1 MTHLNETQIKELQQ
15 LLANPKKIAII
26 PHRNVDGDAMGSTL
40 GLYHILKQLNHQ
52 ITVVVPNEIPDY
64 LQWIPGIEEATLI
77 YEGAK
82 NSEAIE
88 VLKETELIFT
98 LDFNALHRAGEQME
112 TVLKTLSAPFILIDH
127 HEKPDNFAKYM
138 FSDIEYSS
146 TCQMVYELIQ
156 KLELGDYINLDAAT
170 CLYTGIATDSGGFR
184 FPRTTGNLHRIVGN
198 LVDIGVNNSQIHE
211 NLYDNGD
218 YNKLQILGKALSNMK
233 VLPEYKTSYI
243 KLSQQEQNELKV
255 KKGDTEGIVN
265 YGLTI
270 KNIDFTAFFTEVT
283 EEKIIK
289 ISFRSQGDFD
299 VNQFARNHFNG
310 GGHKNAA
317 GGKSF
322 DSLEGT
328 ITKFIA
334 ILAVEKK
341 IN

>member
-88 VLKETELIFT
+88 VLKEAELIFT

-198 LVDIGVNNSQIHE
+198 LIDIGVNNSQIHE

-243 KLSQQEQNELKV
+243 ALSQQEQNELKV

-299 VNQFARNHFNG
+299 VNKFARNHFNG

-322 DSLEGT
+322 DNLEGT

-341 IN
+341 

>member
-52 ITVVVPNEIPDY
+52 ITVVVSNEIPEY
-64 LQWIPGIEEATLI
+64 LKWIPGIEEATLI
-77 YEGAK
+77 FEGAK
-82 NSEAIE
+82 NSEAIK
-88 VLKETELIFT
+88 VLKEAELIFT
-98 LDFNALHRAGEQME
+98 LDFNAFHRTGEQME
-112 TVLKTLSAPFILIDH
+112 TTLKTLSATFIMIDH

-138 FSDIEYSS
+138 FSDINYSS

-156 KLELGDYINLDAAT
+156 KLELGNLINIESAT

-184 FPRTTGNLHRIVGN
+184 FPRTTGNLHRIVAN
-198 LVDIGVNNSQIHE
+198 LIDLGVNNSQIHE

-218 YNKLQILGKALSNMK
+218 YNKLQILGKALTNMK

-243 KLSQQEQNELKV
+243 ALSQQEQNELQV

-270 KNIDFTAFFTEVT
+270 KNIDFTAFFTEVA

-322 DSLEGT
+322 DSLEDT

-341 IN
+341 

>member
-198 LVDIGVNNSQIHE
+198 LIDIGVNNSQIHE

-243 KLSQQEQNELKV
+243 ALSQQEQNELKV

-299 VNQFARNHFNG
+299 VNKFARNHFNG

-341 IN
+341 

>member
-15 LLANPKKIAII
+15 LLANPQKIAII

-52 ITVVVPNEIPDY
+52 ITVVVPNEIPEY
-64 LQWIPGIEEATLI
+64 LKWIPGIEEATLI
-77 YEGAK
+77 FEGAK
-82 NSEAIE
+82 NSEAIK
-88 VLKETELIFT
+88 VLKEAELIFT
-98 LDFNALHRAGEQME
+98 LDFNAFHRTGEQME
-112 TVLKTLSAPFILIDH
+112 TTLKTLSATFIMIDH
-127 HEKPDNFAKYM
+127 HEKPDNFGKYT
-138 FSDIEYSS
+138 FSDIGYSS

-156 KLELGDYINLDAAT
+156 KLELGNYINLNAAT

-184 FPRTTGNLHRIVGN
+184 FPRTTGNLHRIVAD
-198 LVDIGVNNSQIHE
+198 LIDLGVNNSQIHE

-218 YNKLQILGKALSNMK
+218 YNKLQILGKALTNMK

-243 KLSQQEQNELKV
+243 ALSQQEQNELQV

-270 KNIDFTAFFTEVT
+270 KNIDFAAFFTEVT

-322 DSLEGT
+322 DSLEDT

-341 IN
+341 

>member
-15 LLANPKKIAII
+15 LLANPQKIAII

-77 YEGAK
+77 FEGTK
-82 NSEAIE
+82 NSEAIK
-88 VLKETELIFT
+88 VLKEAEVIFT
-98 LDFNALHRAGEQME
+98 LDFNAFHRTGEQME
-112 TVLKTLSAPFILIDH
+112 TTLKTLSAIFIMIDH
-127 HEKPDNFAKYM
+127 HEKPDNFAKYT
-138 FSDIEYSS
+138 FSDIGYSS
-146 TCQMVYELIQ
+146 TCQMVYELMQ
-156 KLELGDYINLDAAT
+156 KLKLGNYINLNAAT

-184 FPRTTGNLHRIVGN
+184 FPRTTGNLHRIVAN
-198 LVDIGVNNSQIHE
+198 LIDIGVNNSQIHE

-218 YNKLQILGKALSNMK
+218 YNKLQILGKALTNMK

-243 KLSQQEQNELKV
+243 ALSQQEQNELKV

-270 KNIDFTAFFTEVT
+270 KNIDFAAFFTEVT

-322 DSLEGT
+322 DSLEDT

-341 IN
+341 

>member
-88 VLKETELIFT
+88 VLKEAELIFT

-112 TVLKTLSAPFILIDH
+112 TVLKTLSAPFIMIDH

-198 LVDIGVNNSQIHE
+198 LIDIGVNNSQIHE

-341 IN
+341 

>member
-52 ITVVVPNEIPDY
+52 ITVVVPNEIPEY
-64 LQWIPGIEEATLI
+64 LKWIPGIEEATLI
-77 YEGAK
+77 FEGAK
-82 NSEAIE
+82 NSEAIK
-88 VLKETELIFT
+88 VLKEAELIFT
-98 LDFNALHRAGEQME
+98 LDFNAFHRTGEQME
-112 TVLKTLSAPFILIDH
+112 TTLKTLSATFIMIDH

-138 FSDIEYSS
+138 FSDINYSS

-156 KLELGDYINLDAAT
+156 KLELGNHINLESAT

-184 FPRTTGNLHRIVGN
+184 FPRTTGNLHRIVADLIDLG
-198 LVDIGVNNSQIHE
+198 VDNSQIHE

-218 YNKLQILGKALSNMK
+218 YNKLQILGKALTNMK

-243 KLSQQEQNELKV
+243 ALSQQEQNELQV

-270 KNIDFTAFFTEVT
+270 KNIDFAAFFTEVT

-322 DSLEGT
+322 DSLEDT

-341 IN
+341 

>member
-1 MTHLNETQIKELQQ
+1 MQHLNETQIAELKQ

-40 GLYHILKQLNHQ
+40 GLYHILKQLHHD
-52 ITVVVPNEIPDY
+52 IKVIVPNEIPDY
-64 LQWIPGIEEATLI
+64 VQWIPGTKEATII
-77 YEGAK
+77 YEGNK
-82 NSEAIE
+82 INEAIAILE
-88 VLKETELIFT
+88 NAELIFT
-98 LDFNALHRAGEQME
+98 LDFNAFHRTGEQME
-112 TVLKTLSAPFILIDH
+112 STLKTLNKTFVMIDH
-127 HEKPDNFAKYM
+127 HEKPDTFAKYT

-146 TCQMVYELIQ
+146 TCQMVYDFTQ
-156 KLELGDYINLDAAT
+156 QLGLNDLINLNAAT
-170 CLYTGIATDSGGFR
+170 CLYTGIATDSGSFR
-184 FPRTTGNLHRIVGN
+184 FPRTTGNLHRIVADLLDKG
-198 LVDIGVNNSQIHE
+198 VDNSQIHI

-218 YNKLQILGKALSNMK
+218 YNKLQILGKALTNLK

-243 KLSQQEQNELKV
+243 TLSQEEQNAYNV

-270 KNIDFTAFFTEVT
+270 KDIDFTAFFTEVRD
-283 EEKIIK
+283 ENMIK

-322 DSLEGT
+322 DSLEET

-334 ILAVEKK
+334 ILAIEKK
-341 IN
+341 

>member
-112 TVLKTLSAPFILIDH
+112 TVLKTLSAPFIMIDH

-198 LVDIGVNNSQIHE
+198 LIDIGVNNSQIHE

-243 KLSQQEQNELKV
+243 ALSQQEQNELKV

-322 DSLEGT
+322 DNLEGT

-341 IN
+341 

>member
-15 LLANPKKIAII
+15 LLANPQKIAII

-52 ITVVVPNEIPDY
+52 ITVVVPNEIPEY
-64 LQWIPGIEEATLI
+64 LKWIPGIEEATLI
-77 YEGAK
+77 FEGAK
-82 NSEAIE
+82 NSEAIK
-88 VLKETELIFT
+88 VLKEAELIFT
-98 LDFNALHRAGEQME
+98 LDFNAFHRTGEQME
-112 TVLKTLSAPFILIDH
+112 TTLKTLSATFIMIDH

-138 FSDIEYSS
+138 FSDINYSS
-146 TCQMVYELIQ
+146 TCQMVYEFIQ
-156 KLELGDYINLDAAT
+156 KLELGNYINLNAAT

-184 FPRTTGNLHRIVGN
+184 FPRTTGNLHRIVAD
-198 LVDIGVNNSQIHE
+198 LIDLGVNNSQIHE

-218 YNKLQILGKALSNMK
+218 YNKLQILGKALTNMK

-243 KLSQQEQNELKV
+243 ALSQQEQNELQV

-270 KNIDFTAFFTEVT
+270 KNIDFAAFFTEVT

-322 DSLEGT
+322 DSLEDT

-341 IN
+341 

>member
-112 TVLKTLSAPFILIDH
+112 TVLKTLSAPFIMIDH

-170 CLYTGIATDSGGFR
+170 CLYTGITTDSGGFR

-198 LVDIGVNNSQIHE
+198 LIDIGVNNSQIHE

-243 KLSQQEQNELKV
+243 ALSQQEQNELKV

-299 VNQFARNHFNG
+299 VNKFARNHFNG

-341 IN
+341 

>member
-52 ITVVVPNEIPDY
+52 ITVVVPNEIPEY
-64 LQWIPGIEEATLI
+64 LKWIPGIEEATLI
-77 YEGAK
+77 FEGAK
-82 NSEAIE
+82 NSEAIK
-88 VLKETELIFT
+88 VLKEAELIFT
-98 LDFNALHRAGEQME
+98 LDFNAFHRTGEQME
-112 TVLKTLSAPFILIDH
+112 TTLKTLSATFIMIDH
-127 HEKPDNFAKYM
+127 HEKPDNFAKHM
-138 FSDIEYSS
+138 FSDINYSS

-156 KLELGDYINLDAAT
+156 KLELGNHINLESAT

-184 FPRTTGNLHRIVGN
+184 FPRTTGNLHRIVAD
-198 LVDIGVNNSQIHE
+198 LIDLGVNNSQIHE

-218 YNKLQILGKALSNMK
+218 YNKLQILGKALTNMK

-243 KLSQQEQNELKV
+243 ALSQQEQNELQV

-270 KNIDFTAFFTEVT
+270 KNIDFAAFFTEVT

-322 DSLEGT
+322 DSLEDT

-341 IN
+341 

>member
-1 MTHLNETQIKELQQ
+1 MQHLNETQLSELKQ
-15 LLANPKKIAII
+15 LLASPKKIAII

-40 GLYHILKQLNHQ
+40 GLYHILNQLNHN

-64 LQWIPGIEEATLI
+64 LQWIPGTKEATI
-77 YEGAK
+77 VYESSNVG
-82 NSEAIE
+82 NAIKI
-88 VLKETELIFT
+88 LNDAELIFT
-98 LDFNALHRAGEQME
+98 LDFNAFHRTGEQME
-112 TVLKTLSAPFILIDH
+112 STLKTLSKTFVMIDH
-127 HEKPDNFAKYM
+127 HEKPDGFAKYT
-138 FSDIEYSS
+138 FSDIEFSS
-146 TCQMVYELIQ
+146 TCQMVYEFVNQLD
-156 KLELGDYINLDAAT
+156 LGQYINLDAAT
-170 CLYTGIATDSGGFR
+170 CLYTGIATDSGSFR
-184 FPRTTGNLHRIVGN
+184 FPRTTGKLHRIVAD
-198 LVDIGVNNSQIHE
+198 LLDKGVNNSQIHI

-218 YNKLQILGKALSNMK
+218 FNKLQILGKALTNLK

-243 KLSQQEQNELKV
+243 SLSQEEQNAYNV

-270 KNIDFTAFFTEVT
+270 KDIDFTAFFTEVRD
-283 EEKIIK
+283 ENMIK

-322 DSLEGT
+322 DSLEET

-334 ILAVEKK
+334 ILAIEKK
-341 IN
+341 

>member
-15 LLANPKKIAII
+15 LLSNPKKIAII

-112 TVLKTLSAPFILIDH
+112 TVLKTLSAPFIMIDH

>member
-15 LLANPKKIAII
+15 LLANPQKIAII

-52 ITVVVPNEIPDY
+52 ITVVVPNEIPEY
-64 LQWIPGIEEATLI
+64 LKWIPGIEEATLI
-77 YEGAK
+77 FEGAK
-82 NSEAIE
+82 NSEAIK
-88 VLKETELIFT
+88 VLKEAELIFT
-98 LDFNALHRAGEQME
+98 LDFNAFHRTGEQME
-112 TVLKTLSAPFILIDH
+112 TTLKTLSATFIMIDH
-127 HEKPDNFAKYM
+127 HEKPDNFAKYT
-138 FSDIEYSS
+138 FSDIGYSS

-156 KLELGDYINLDAAT
+156 KLELGNYINLNAAT

-184 FPRTTGNLHRIVGN
+184 FPRTTGNLHRIVAD
-198 LVDIGVNNSQIHE
+198 LIDLGVNNSQIHE

-218 YNKLQILGKALSNMK
+218 YNKLQILGKALTNMK

-243 KLSQQEQNELKV
+243 ALSQQEQNELQV

-270 KNIDFTAFFTEVT
+270 KNIDFAAFFTEVT

-322 DSLEGT
+322 DSLEDT

-341 IN
+341 

>member
-112 TVLKTLSAPFILIDH
+112 TVLKTLSAPFIMIDH

-198 LVDIGVNNSQIHE
+198 LIDIGVNNSQIHE

-243 KLSQQEQNELKV
+243 ALSQQEQNELKV

-299 VNQFARNHFNG
+299 VNKFARNHFNG

-341 IN
+341 

>member
-1 MTHLNETQIKELQQ
+1 MTHLNEIQIKELQQ

-112 TVLKTLSAPFILIDH
+112 TFLKTLSATFIMIDH

-138 FSDIEYSS
+138 FSDIGYSS

-198 LVDIGVNNSQIHE
+198 LIDIGVNNSQIHE

-233 VLPEYKTSYI
+233 VLPEHKTSYI
-243 KLSQQEQNELKV
+243 ALSQQEQNELKV

-299 VNQFARNHFNG
+299 VNKFARNHFNG

-334 ILAVEKK
+334 ILAVE
-341 IN
+341 NN

>member
-88 VLKETELIFT
+88 VLKEAELIFT

-112 TVLKTLSAPFILIDH
+112 TVLKTLSAPFIMIDH

-198 LVDIGVNNSQIHE
+198 LIDIGVNNSQIHE

-243 KLSQQEQNELKV
+243 ALSQQEQNELKV

-322 DSLEGT
+322 DNLEGT

-341 IN
+341 

>member
-52 ITVVVPNEIPDY
+52 ITVVVPNEIPEY
-64 LQWIPGIEEATLI
+64 LKWIPGIEEATLI
-77 YEGAK
+77 FEGAK
-82 NSEAIE
+82 NSEAIK
-88 VLKETELIFT
+88 VLKEAELIFT
-98 LDFNALHRAGEQME
+98 LDFNAFHRTGEQME
-112 TVLKTLSAPFILIDH
+112 TTLKTLSATFIMIDH

-138 FSDIEYSS
+138 FSDINYSS

-156 KLELGDYINLDAAT
+156 KLELGNHINLESAT

-184 FPRTTGNLHRIVGN
+184 FPRTTGNLHRIVAN
-198 LVDIGVNNSQIHE
+198 LIDLGVNNSQIHE

-218 YNKLQILGKALSNMK
+218 YNKLQILGKALTNMK

-243 KLSQQEQNELKV
+243 ALSQQEQNELQV

-270 KNIDFTAFFTEVT
+270 KNIDFAAFFTEVT

-322 DSLEGT
+322 DSLEDT

-341 IN
+341 

>member
-112 TVLKTLSAPFILIDH
+112 TVLKTLSAPFIMIDH

-198 LVDIGVNNSQIHE
+198 LIDIGVNNSQIHE

-233 VLPEYKTSYI
+233 VLPESNTSYI
-243 KLSQQEQNELKV
+243 ALSQQEQNELKV

-299 VNQFARNHFNG
+299 VNKFARNHFNG

-341 IN
+341 

>member
-64 LQWIPGIEEATLI
+64 LQWIPGIEEATMI

-112 TVLKTLSAPFILIDH
+112 TVLKTLSAPFIMIDH

-184 FPRTTGNLHRIVGN
+184 FSRTTGNLHRIVGN

-243 KLSQQEQNELKV
+243 ALSQQEQNELKV

-299 VNQFARNHFNG
+299 VNKFARNHFNG

-341 IN
+341 

>member
-112 TVLKTLSAPFILIDH
+112 TVLKTLSAPFIMIDH

-198 LVDIGVNNSQIHE
+198 LIDIGVNNSQIHE

-243 KLSQQEQNELKV
+243 ALSQQEQNELQV

-299 VNQFARNHFNG
+299 VNKFARNHFNG

-341 IN
+341 

>member
-1 MTHLNETQIKELQQ
+1 MTHLNETQIKELKQ

-40 GLYHILKQLNHQ
+40 GLYHILKQINHQ

-64 LQWIPGIEEATLI
+64 LQWIPGIEEATLMF
-77 YEGAK
+77 EGAK
-82 NSEAIE
+82 NSEAIKF
-88 VLKETELIFT
+88 LKEAELIFT
-98 LDFNALHRAGEQME
+98 IDFNALHRTGEQME
-112 TVLKTLSAPFILIDH
+112 TTLKTLSATFIMIDH
-127 HEKPDNFAKYM
+127 HEKPDNFAKYT
-138 FSDIEYSS
+138 FSDIGYSS
-146 TCQMVYELIQ
+146 TCQMVYELMQ
-156 KLELGDYINLDAAT
+156 KLKLGNYINLNAAT

-184 FPRTTGNLHRIVGN
+184 FPRTTGNLHRIVAN
-198 LVDIGVNNSQIHE
+198 LIDIGVNNSQIHE

-218 YNKLQILGKALSNMK
+218 YNKLQILGKALTNMK

-243 KLSQQEQNELKV
+243 ALSQQEQNELQV

-270 KNIDFTAFFTEVT
+270 KNIDFAAFFTEVT

-322 DSLEGT
+322 DSLEDT

-341 IN
+341 

>member
-1 MTHLNETQIKELQQ
+1 MQYINESQISEIKQ
-15 LLANPKKIAII
+15 LLATPKKIAII

-64 LQWIPGIEEATLI
+64 LQWIPGTNDATLI
-77 YEGAK
+77 FEGAHT
-82 NSEAIE
+82 NEATSI
-88 VLKETELIFT
+88 LKEAELIFT
-98 LDFNALHRAGEQME
+98 LDFNAFHRTGEQME
-112 TVLKTLSAPFILIDH
+112 TVLKTISTTFIMIDH
-127 HEKPDNFAKYM
+127 HEKPDTYAKYL

-146 TCQMVYELIQ
+146 TCQMVYEFTQ

-184 FPRTTGNLHRIVGN
+184 FPRTTGNLHRIVAN
-198 LVDIGVNNSQIHE
+198 LIDIGVNNSQIHV

-243 KLSQQEQNELKV
+243 ALSQQEQNELQV

-270 KNIDFTAFFTEVT
+270 KNIDFTAFFTEVA

-322 DSLEGT
+322 DSLDDT

-341 IN
+341 

>member
-15 LLANPKKIAII
+15 LLANPQKIAII

-77 YEGAK
+77 FEGTK
-82 NSEAIE
+82 NSEAIK
-88 VLKETELIFT
+88 VLKEAEVIFT
-98 LDFNALHRAGEQME
+98 LDFNAFHRTGEQME
-112 TVLKTLSAPFILIDH
+112 ATLKTLSASFIMIDH
-127 HEKPDNFAKYM
+127 HEKPDNFAKYT
-138 FSDIEYSS
+138 FSDINYSS

-156 KLELGDYINLDAAT
+156 KLELGNQINLESAT

-184 FPRTTGNLHRIVGN
+184 FPRTTGNLHRIVAN
-198 LVDIGVNNSQIHE
+198 LIDIGVNNSQIHE

-218 YNKLQILGKALSNMK
+218 YNKLQILGKALTNMK

-243 KLSQQEQNELKV
+243 ALSQQEQNELQV

-270 KNIDFTAFFTEVT
+270 KNIDFAAFFTEVT

-322 DSLEGT
+322 DSLEDT

-341 IN
+341 